1 MILLPPRAARPGS
14 LLLNPQVQIQPSRQS
29 HLAPP
34 FTRDRYI
41 FKKKPNM
48 LAMLMQPETAGV
60 HRSAARKKEKGE
72 AEANAKVGGGG
83 EEKRKVPTDAQR
95 E

>member
-1 MILLPPRAARPGS
+1 
-14 LLLNPQVQIQPSRQS
+14 
-29 HLAPP
+29 
-34 FTRDRYI
+34 
-41 FKKKPNM
+41 M

-83 EEKRKVPTDAQR
+83 GGGRKEKYRQTLR
-95 E
+95 ESRI